1 MTASFWNSVAR
12 YFIVLRHAW
21 SASSGYAFAFSVWY
35 DDVRRERER
44 EITRMEWNCENSDVA
59 SKHRNSYN
67 LCMDVY
73 IYFNDWRH
81 HECTTN
87 VSNAAYL
94 PGSIN
99 SFLDS
104 SWWKGIDISR
114 WPGSNKLECRI
125 SVLEFRFCNLY
136 YMLEQYKLL
145 YLNREWVLI
154 LRDFKFEKKK
164 TSCFHEMELLNLFK
178 KRKGRFQNSFDFIF
192 RMNEIG
198 IFKSIE
204 REQIEE

>member
-1 MTASFWNSVAR
+1 MTASFWNSAPR

-21 SASSGYAFAFSVWY
+21 SASSPAMRSRFPS
-35 DDVRRERER
+35 DMMTLEERER
-44 EITRMEWNCENSDVA
+44 NYMEGNCENSDVA
-59 SKHRNSYN
+59 SKHRNSCN
-67 LCMDVY
+67 RCMDVCMYIY

-81 HECTTN
+81 HECSN

-99 SFLDS
+99 FFLDS
-104 SWWKGIDISR
+104 FWWRGVDISR

-145 YLNREWVLI
+145 YLNREWI
-154 LRDFKFEKKK
+154 L
-164 TSCFHEMELLNLFK
+164 T
-178 KRKGRFQNSFDFIF
+178 RF
-192 RMNEIG
+192 
-198 IFKSIE
+198 
-204 REQIEE
+204 